1 MAGLRV
7 KGFRFFFY
15 QGFKALAIRMA
26 DLVLGFLGAQIPDL
40 SRKAVLTSF
49 DFIFARTGAA
59 PAFGVHHALKV
70 HVVSGFTLP
79 PPPPQKRGS
88 MWT

>member
-1 MAGLRV
+1 
-7 KGFRFFFY
+7 
-15 QGFKALAIRMA
+15 MA

-59 PAFGVHHALKV
+59 PAFGVHHVLKV

-79 PPPPQKRGS
+79 PPPHRSEVRCGLEK
-88 MWT
+88 